1 MKATIKILSDK
12 IKMIDPQ
19 RFQKNIFS
27 IFAQKSLV
35 IETAD
40 IEKINTELLV
50 DLPENYSA
58 YLTTKFKNQTIKE
71 FIGPCK
77 KRLWIE
83 ILNSSYLNKLNIKK
97 GDLMGCL
104 LFEPN
109 ENVNVFYI
117 RKKKP
122 NYSQKKKDVQIIIY
136 PKTDRKNINLFSKK
150 RKTKKGQ
157 VGGFLNKY
165 DFAYAGRDTVNQV
178 GKIAPKIITQATGEI
193 NKIAQ
198 DRIDQIIR
206 SGGAEV

>member
-1 MKATIKILSDK
+1 M
-12 IKMIDPQ
+12 Q
-19 RFQKNIFS
+19 
-27 IFAQKSLV
+27 
-35 IETAD
+35 
-40 IEKINTELLV
+40 
-50 DLPENYSA
+50 
-58 YLTTKFKNQTIKE
+58 
-71 FIGPCK
+71 

-136 PKTDRKNINLFSKK
+136 PKTDRKNINLFLKK
-150 RKTKKGQ
+150 RKTKKRQ
-157 VGGFLNKY
+157 VGRFLNKY
-165 DFAYAGRDTVNQV
+165 DFAYTGRDTVNQV

-206 SGGAEV
+206 SGGAEVERIIPKIIRGAIEEVYKTPFRMLGNFGKEQFQKIK

>member
-97 GDLMGCL
+97 GDLIGCL
-104 LFEPN
+104 LF
-109 ENVNVFYI
+109 
-117 RKKKP
+117 
-122 NYSQKKKDVQIIIY
+122 
-136 PKTDRKNINLFSKK
+136 
-150 RKTKKGQ
+150 
-157 VGGFLNKY
+157 
-165 DFAYAGRDTVNQV
+165 
-178 GKIAPKIITQATGEI
+178 
-193 NKIAQ
+193 
-198 DRIDQIIR
+198 
-206 SGGAEV
+206 

>member
-58 YLTTKFKNQTIKE
+58 YLTTKFENQTIKE

-150 RKTKKGQ
+150 RKTKKRQ
-157 VGGFLNKY
+157 IGGFLNKY